1 MAKTALVTGASSGIG
16 AAFAHALAK
25 DRHDLVLVAR
35 RADRLHALAEE
46 LRGAHGGRVE
56 VLPADLVRPEA
67 AGELAEAVK
76 GLGMNVD
83 LLVNNAGMGVHG
95 PFLELT
101 AEDDA
106 RMITLNIGALT
117 ALTRAFTRGMV
128 ERRTGAVINVASTA
142 AFQPVPYF
150 AVYAATK
157 AYVLS
162 YSEALAEELRPFG
175 VTVQCLCPGSTE
187 SEFVAVA
194 QFKSDMH
201 TKAPMMTA
209 EAVVAESLGA
219 LRAGRSVHVAGVLN
233 QIGTLGPRFLPRA
246 LITKISGTLFK
257 PNL

>member
-16 AAFAHALAK
+16 AAFARALARE
-25 DRHDLVLVAR
+25 RHDLILVAR

-46 LRGAHGGRVE
+46 LRAAHGGRVE
-56 VLPADLVRPEA
+56 VLPADLLRPEA
-67 AGELAEAVK
+67 ASELAEAVK
-76 GLGMNVD
+76 ALGLQVD
-83 LLVNNAGMGVHG
+83 LLVNNAGMGMHG
-95 PFLELT
+95 PFLDLT
-101 AEDDA
+101 ADDDA
-106 RMITLNIGALT
+106 RMITLNISALT
-117 ALTRAFTRGMV
+117 ALTRALTRGMV

-175 VTVQCLCPGSTE
+175 VNVQCLCPGSTE

-194 QFKSDMH
+194 QFKSDVPS
-201 TKAPMMTA
+201 KAPTMTA

-219 LRAGRSVHVAGVLN
+219 LRVGRTVHVAGVLN
-233 QIGTLGPRFLPRA
+233 QLGALGPRFLPRT
-246 LITKISGTLFK
+246 LITKLSGTIFK
-257 PNL
+257 PNT